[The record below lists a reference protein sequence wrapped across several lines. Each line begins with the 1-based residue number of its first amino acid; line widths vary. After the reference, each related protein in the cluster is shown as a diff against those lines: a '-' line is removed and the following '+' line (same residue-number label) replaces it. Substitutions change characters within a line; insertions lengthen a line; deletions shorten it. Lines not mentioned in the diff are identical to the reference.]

1 MCTQSKMPL
10 VHNYD
15 MQMSTT
21 HTRGFW
27 YKKSQPKSF
36 QCIPQASVCLFYCT
50 FRKQTNSKAQ
60 KQPLPRFQPEGRP
73 AVLWTPIFGRN
84 TRKIHLISH
93 TFTGKREFWMASFQ
107 CLAKS
112 LAFTIVFFTAVNHN
126 YDHKQQP

>member
-36 QCIPQASVCLFYCT
+36 QC
-50 FRKQTNSKAQ
+50 
-60 KQPLPRFQPEGRP
+60 
-73 AVLWTPIFGRN
+73 
-84 TRKIHLISH
+84 
-93 TFTGKREFWMASFQ
+93 
-107 CLAKS
+107 
-112 LAFTIVFFTAVNHN
+112 VFHKLTCVYFTALFTNKRTRQVNITVYSNTQTLAEEKLETVNILHFSS
-126 YDHKQQP
+126 